1 MLETAEAPQHET
13 HTVFNQSTPLEN
25 VNLYEID
32 LPLQEAVNREGAGW
46 AEDRI
51 KALGEIC
58 GQPEVLLAGR
68 DANEFPPRL
77 KAFDRF
83 GNRIDEVEFH
93 PAWHE
98 LMALGIEHDLHA
110 LPWREPGIG
119 ANVAR
124 AALFTQL
131 TQVEA
136 GVGCPIS
143 MTFSAISGTS
153 ASNSALRKPPDARER
168 TICRPLFSLSTRW
181 MMARTRW
188 LTL

>member
-143 MTFSAISGTS
+143 MTFSVIPSLRNQPEVDLRS
-153 ASNSALRKPPDARER
+153 A
-168 TICRPLFSLSTRW
+168 
-181 MMARTRW
+181 
-188 LTL
+188 